1 MPVKLNSQKNP
12 SKVLILTDATWFGLL
27 DLAEEYGWNPFGPV
41 LPGQWHALEP
51 DLGGYDPGDLASGYA
66 MPEEDAHSPRLVTLD
81 DALNLADAL
90 EKALQHY
97 EPLNVPASFYLFA
110 PKTEDELPG
119 LGAISEM
126 LEICR
131 LGAFWIEEYPLTH
144 DAGG

>member
-1 MPVKLNSQKNP
+1 MPVKLNSQRNP
-12 SKVLILTDATWFGLL
+12 VKVLILTDATWFGLL

-51 DLGGYDPGDLASGYA
+51 DLGGYDPGDLASG
-66 MPEEDAHSPRLVTLD
+66 MPDEGTGGRRLVTLD

-90 EKALQHY
+90 EKALLDY

-119 LGAISEM
+119 LGAISET

-131 LGAFWIEEYPLTH
+131 LGAFWIEEFPSTH